1 MSNLAVLKKW
11 TEYAEDTL
19 RVNVM
24 TGSITQNFI
33 RLLTNITRQ
42 TNARYLALTPLVTTV
57 FLVNFSASIAADEAT
72 AYPPAVRPAQA
83 LPFDGVAFDILAH
96 TLPMETVKGAGNV
109 PAMAEYLQGL
119 FVETGFPAADVR
131 IIPYETSD
139 EVTSVLLVRYRGD
152 GRSGRKPILFA
163 SHMDVVPAKP
173 SDWVRDPF
181 LLTEDDVFYY
191 GRGVLDNK
199 FDIAILSATFLRLKA
214 EGFVP
219 SRDLIL
225 AFTGDEETAQKTALM
240 LTTQYRDEI
249 DAEYAFVVDG
259 GGGQLDDD
267 GGAFQFLVGSAE
279 KTYATF
285 TVTARNPGG
294 HSSLPRSDNAI
305 FDIADAIAAIQSY
318 QFPVRTSEL
327 TRTYFAR
334 TANLLTGDIADAM
347 ARFAADPSDNAAIA
361 ILRSRPDTVGT
372 LSTTCVPTLIEG
384 GHAENALP
392 QSATVT
398 VNCRIYPGISVPDTL
413 LVLQSVVAN
422 PALEWG
428 VLDEPV
434 WSDASPLNN
443 EVFEAISVALEP
455 AYPGVP
461 VIPQMLSGATDGV
474 HFRAAGI
481 PSYSMTGIFLNSADD
496 YAHGLNERVTKFSL
510 PQSMAFWGRMID
522 QLAN

>member
-1 MSNLAVLKKW
+1 MMNSLSPRFIGALASVARRMHTRSVVLGALATTVLLVNSALAV
-11 TEYAEDTL
+11 EAAET
-19 RVNVM
+19 
-24 TGSITQNFI
+24 TT
-33 RLLTNITRQ
+33 
-42 TNARYLALTPLVTTV
+42 YL
-57 FLVNFSASIAADEAT
+57 
-72 AYPPAVRPAQA
+72 PAERPAKA

-96 TLPMETVKGAGNV
+96 TIPMETVKGAGNV

-119 FVETGFPAADVR
+119 FVAGGFPAADIR
-131 IIPYETSD
+131 IIPYETPN

-152 GRSGRKPILFA
+152 GRTGRKPILFA

-173 SDWVRDPF
+173 SDWVRAPF
-181 LLTEDDVFYY
+181 VLTEDDAFYY

-240 LTTQYRDEI
+240 LTTQYRDDI
-249 DAEYAFVVDG
+249 DAEYVFVVDG

-267 GGAFQFLVGSAE
+267 GKAFQFLVGSAE
-279 KTYATF
+279 KTYATL

-305 FDIADAIAAIQSY
+305 FDIADAIAAIRSY
-318 QFPVRTSEL
+318 KFPVRTSEL

-334 TANLLTGDIADAM
+334 TANLLTGDVADAM
-347 ARFAADPSDNAAIA
+347 ARFAADPTDEAAIA
-361 ILRSRPDTVGT
+361 TLRSRPDTVGT
-372 LSTTCVPTLIEG
+372 LSTTCVPTLLEG

-413 LVLQSVVAN
+413 AVLQAVVAN
-422 PALEWG
+422 PALEWQ

-443 EVFEAISVALEP
+443 EVFDAISVALEP
-455 AYPGVP
+455 EYPGVP

-481 PSYSMTGIFLNSADD
+481 PSYSLTGIFLNPADD

-510 PQSMAFWGRMID
+510 PRSMAFWGRMID

>member
-1 MSNLAVLKKW
+1 MMGFLNTSTPPSTSRAPRLPNARGLMLGCALGVMGSLLLSASLAVQS
-11 TEYAEDTL
+11 AEP
-19 RVNVM
+19 VV
-24 TGSITQNFI
+24 
-33 RLLTNITRQ
+33 
-42 TNARYLALTPLVTTV
+42 
-57 FLVNFSASIAADEAT
+57 
-72 AYPPAVRPAQA
+72 YPPAQQPTTT
-83 LPFDGVAFDILAH
+83 LPFDTLAFTILAH
-96 TLPMETVKGAGNV
+96 TIPMETVKGAGNV
-109 PAMAEYLQGL
+109 PAMAKYLQGL
-119 FVETGFPAADVR
+119 FVDGGFEADDVR
-131 IIPYETSD
+131 IIPFVTPE
-139 EVTSVLLVRYRGD
+139 EETSVLLVRYRGD

-181 LLTEDDVFYY
+181 LLTEDEMFYY

-199 FDIAILSATFLRLKA
+199 FDVAVLSATFLRLKA

-219 SRDLIL
+219 NRDLIL

-240 LTTQYRDEI
+240 LTTEYRDEI

-259 GGGQLDDD
+259 GGGQLDDNGD
-267 GGAFQFLVGSAE
+267 AFQFLVGSAE

-285 TVTARNPGG
+285 EVTARNPGG

-305 FDIADAIAAIQSY
+305 YDIADAIAAIQAY

-334 TANLLTGDIADAM
+334 TANLLTGEVADAM
-347 ARFAADPSDNAAIA
+347 ARFAADPTDAGAIA
-361 ILRSRPDTVGT
+361 LLRSKPDTVGT
-372 LSTTCVPTLIEG
+372 LSTTCVPTLLEG

-398 VNCRIYPGISVPDTL
+398 VNCRIYPGVSVPETL
-413 LVLQSVVAN
+413 AVLKNVVAN
-422 PALEWG
+422 PALEWQ
-428 VLDEPV
+428 VLDSPV
-434 WSDASPLNN
+434 WSDASPLNT
-443 EVFEAISVALEP
+443 EIFDAISVALTPE
-455 AYPGVP
+455 YPGVP

-481 PSYSMTGIFLNSADD
+481 PSYSLTGIFLNPADD

-510 PQSMAFWGRMID
+510 PQSMAFWHRMVGLLAD
-522 QLAN
+522 Q